1 MFSQLYKWAAI
12 VFAVL
17 AVAAVLAT
25 FYFRANA
32 AGADLRAD
40 AEHARANVLAQQVI
54 RADEIIREERERAA
68 NMALI
73 AAEYEQDKA
82 DAVQAADRTIADLRA
97 GTVRLRDEWAGCAT
111 DSVSA
116 TATAARL
123 ADESAAVR
131 ARAAAEIVS
140 IGARADAQVR
150 ALQAVVRA
158 DRE

>member
-1 MFSQLYKWAAI
+1 MLAQLYKWTAI
-12 VFAVL
+12 AFAVL

-32 AGADLRAD
+32 ASADLRAD
-40 AEHARANVLAQQVI
+40 AEHARANVLAQQVL

-68 NMALI
+68 DMAAI
-73 AAEYEQDKA
+73 ADQYEQDKRLA
-82 DAVQAADRTIADLRA
+82 DEAADRAIADLRA
-97 GTVRLRDEWAGCAT
+97 GNVRLRDEWAGCAT
-111 DSVSA
+111 DAVSA
-116 TATAARL
+116 TATAAAER
-123 ADESAAVR
+123 DAAAEVR
-131 ARAAAEIVS
+131 ERAAAEIVS